1 MPRGDNDS
9 VDDLAKEPLFLL
21 EAQLRQ
27 AGDDMV
33 TEKRK
38 ILGDGFPFLPLGSF
52 GLEPMSALVP
62 VCDLLLETSPA
73 FGEFR
78 GAQST
83 LLVSVD
89 KPTDLALGIHGLV
102 LESLKLGLDDIG
114 RHEASVFSLT
124 LPCFGHELRCSQ

>member
-1 MPRGDNDS
+1 VPRGNNDS
-9 VDDLAKEPLFLL
+9 VDDLAKELLFLL

-27 AGDDMV
+27 AGDDML

-38 ILGDGFPFLPLGSF
+38 VLGDGFPFLPLGSF

-62 VCDLLLETSPA
+62 VRDLLLETMSA
-73 FGEFR
+73 LGKFR

-83 LLVSVD
+83 LLVPVD
-89 KPTDLALGIHGLV
+89 KPADLALGIHGLV

-124 LPCFGHELRCSQ
+124 LPSFGHDR